1 MSGAP
6 RPAAAAAPVLLI
18 PGPWA
23 EDALCAQTDPDIW
36 FPEIGGHREA
46 AIARRICRAC
56 PVRAE
61 CLDYALAGA
70 DTWNGLATGIW
81 GGTSPR
87 ERARIRQARKAA
99 AA

>member
-1 MSGAP
+1 MAANT
-6 RPAAAAAPVLLI
+6 RPAAAAPVLLI

-23 EDALCAQTDPDIW
+23 DDALCAQTDPDIW

-46 AIARRICRAC
+46 AMARRICRAC
-56 PVRAE
+56 PVRTE

-70 DTWNGLATGIW
+70 DTWNGFTTGIW
-81 GGTSPR
+81 GGTSPA
-87 ERARIRQARKAA
+87 ERKQIRRARKAA

>member
-1 MSGAP
+1 MTGTP
-6 RPAAAAAPVLLI
+6 RPTTAAPVLLI

-23 EDALCAQTDPDIW
+23 ADALCAQTDPDLW
-36 FPEIGGHREA
+36 YPELGGHAQA
-46 AIARRICRAC
+46 AIARRICGIC

-70 DTWNGLATGIW
+70 DTWNGFTTGIW
-81 GGTSPR
+81 GGTTPR
-87 ERARIRQARKAA
+87 ERARIRRARKAA

>member
-1 MSGAP
+1 MTGTP
-6 RPAAAAAPVLLI
+6 RPTAAAPVLLI

-23 EDALCAQTDPDIW
+23 QDALCAQTDPDLW
-36 FPEIGGHREA
+36 YPELGGHAQA
-46 AIARRICRAC
+46 ALARRICRAC

-70 DTWNGLATGIW
+70 DTWNGLTTGIW
-81 GGTSPR
+81 GGTTPR
-87 ERARIRQARKAA
+87 ERARIRRARKAA